1 MYEFGIINN
10 KSSRQTIIFGRNLAH
25 AFRRAKLN
33 AIEWT
38 VTYVDYVD

>member
-10 KSSRQTIIFGRNLAH
+10 KSNRQTIIFGRNLAH

-33 AIEWT
+33 EIEWT
-38 VTYVDYVD
+38 VTYVDYAD